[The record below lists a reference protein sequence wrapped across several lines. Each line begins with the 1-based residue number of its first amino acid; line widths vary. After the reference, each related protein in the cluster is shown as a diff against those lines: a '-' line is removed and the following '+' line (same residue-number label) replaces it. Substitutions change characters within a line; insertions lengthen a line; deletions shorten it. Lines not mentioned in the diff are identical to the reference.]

1 MGKEMTGLP
10 IARDGKLIDLTDDEF
25 RGFIAGSTT

>member
-10 IARDGKLIDLTDDEF
+10 IARDATLVELTEQMLK
-25 RGFIAGSTT
+25 SYLNE